1 MFVKVAQSCL
11 TVCNPRDYTVHGI
24 LQARILEWI
33 AFPFS
38 RGSSQPR
45 DRTQVSCIADRR
57 FTVWATIQ
65 NSTSFVLSIGIH
77 FIFLYI
83 FNVNVLYTLT
93 DYKLLEIRIN
103 NKHKINKCCSWDL
116 LWFYRDWHILYTIIP
131 ILNMRISRLE
141 KLTHFFKFRYLWEE
155 ERSEAKSYCL

>member
-1 MFVKVAQSCL
+1 MDGSLPGSAI
-11 TVCNPRDYTVHGI
+11 HGI
-24 LQARILEWI
+24 FQARILEW
-33 AFPFS
+33 AAVSFS

-45 DRTQVSCIADRR
+45 DRTRVFCIADRH
-57 FTVWATIQ
+57 FTIWATIQ
-65 NSTSFVLSIGIH
+65 NSTSLVLSIGIH

-103 NKHKINKCCSWDL
+103 RKHKINNCSLSDL
-116 LWFYRDWHILYTIIP
+116 LWFYRDWPILYTIIP